1 MITHEEIIITKYETE
16 FVAKHKDYD
25 VIGVGSNEFEAVLEL
40 SKALGA
46 LNKTTQLEHEAL
58 KRDVYRYVELDF
70 FHIAPYKFK
79 KKYANENK
87 LIGETVKESIS
98 RLDNEWLSF
107 IQKLKKVGKE
117 E

>member
-1 MITHEEIIITKYETE
+1 MTPKERLDKLAVYLLAPKEEAN
-16 FVAKHKDYD
+16 VQLDYNEIALILSD
-25 VIGVGSNEFEAVLEL
+25 V
-40 SKALGA
+40 KQT
-46 LNKTTQLEHEAL
+46 LNEHEAL
-58 KRDVYRYVELDF
+58 KKDVARYVELDF
-70 FHIAPYKFK
+70 FHIAPYRFR